1 MWLLVGLE
9 ASRKSGACV
18 SRTQFLWGSD
28 SKLEQHQMTAGL
40 VNTDC

>member
-9 ASRKSGACV
+9 ASRRSGACV
-18 SRTQFLWGSD
+18 SRTQFLWGSG
-28 SKLEQHQMTAGL
+28 SKLEQRQMTVGL